1 MNIKEMR
8 SQTGFSQS
16 KFADMFEIP
25 VATLKDW
32 EQGRRTP
39 PAYVINM
46 IKTIL
51 EFKGLVIDEEYIKAC
66 ENRRKS
72 VERAMAIILTATK
85 GPDKNFMK
93 VLEEYISGKISLED
107 IEKRVDRLE
116 FLGV

>member
-16 KFADMFEIP
+16 KFAEMFDIP

-39 PAYVINM
+39 PVYVTNM

-51 EFKGLVIDEEYIKAC
+51 EFKGLVTNEEYLIAC
-66 ENRRKS
+66 EKRKKS
-72 VERAMAIILTATK
+72 VERAVAIILTATQ
-85 GPDKNFMK
+85 GPDENFMK
-93 VLEEYISGKISLED
+93 VLEKYILGKISLEE
-107 IEKRVDRLE
+107 ISKKVDSLE